1 VPVVWTRLDQTAT
14 AGSNQIRL
22 QQEVTWKA
30 GDKIVIASTG
40 HRHTQR
46 ENEVHII
53 ASVAGDKKTI
63 TLVDTLDYEHLGVT
77 EVISGYTLEYRAEV
91 GLLTRNIVLRGERDR
106 QWTEVIEACPDG
118 FDTGKLFFCIFFI
131 GIHIFTLFS
140 QISLLNSHNDYFI
153 MVNFAVESHITYTGI
168 WISIRKCY
176 FCYSL

>member
-1 VPVVWTRLDQTAT
+1 MPVVWTRLDQTAT
-14 AGSNQIRL
+14 AGCNQIRL

-118 FDTGKLFFCIFFI
+118 FDTGKLIIYIYFYRYTCFNTTLTNLSFK
-131 GIHIFTLFS
+131 FT
-140 QISLLNSHNDYFI
+140 
-153 MVNFAVESHITYTGI
+153 
-168 WISIRKCY
+168 
-176 FCYSL
+176 